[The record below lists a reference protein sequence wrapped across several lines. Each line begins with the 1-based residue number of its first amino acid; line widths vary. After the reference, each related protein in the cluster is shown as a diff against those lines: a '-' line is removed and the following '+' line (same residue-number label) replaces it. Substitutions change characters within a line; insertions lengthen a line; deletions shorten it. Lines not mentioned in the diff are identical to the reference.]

1 MKFAEKSGKKKAEKL
16 VKWQQQLKKTC
27 PQGLK
32 VLDNFT
38 MTLFD
43 KFFYNIICN
52 RQPFWNLRKNPAKKK
67 RKNLSNNSSNL
78 KINLPR
84 ESWKGRARFLRI
96 SHWNHKITVKDQK
109 KSSKFSAFWG
119 TYLDFDSSFISNGP
133 QPGLAFWVSSTKVR
147 ESTLL
152 FTDWHWPIQ
161 PIFS

>member
-1 MKFAEKSGKKKAEKL
+1 MQKIPAKKRQKNL
-16 VKWQQQLKKTC
+16 SNDSSNLKKLAHKAWKYLIISQWRYLTSC
-27 PQGLK
+27 
-32 VLDNFT
+32 
-38 MTLFD
+38 
-43 KFFYNIICN
+43 FYNIICN